1 MAAFA
6 HEQENAE
13 EHGEQQRLDDSI
25 IELMNREAK
34 RRKRVIYAGSS
45 NAQEIHAEIYYAERD
60 SAGAK
65 TGSYRKLDRKATR
78 THRRMRGTS
87 AQALEVGA
95 TSKAE
100 KMILQADRQ
109 R

>member
-1 MAAFA
+1 MALAC
-6 HEQENAE
+6 
-13 EHGEQQRLDDSI
+13 
-25 IELMNREAK
+25 
-34 RRKRVIYAGSS
+34 AGVSGRALAGNS

-65 TGSYRKLDRKATR
+65 TGSYRKATR

-87 AQALEVGA
+87 AQALEVQVGA

>member
-65 TGSYRKLDRKATR
+65 TGSYRKATR